1 MNTQEF
7 INFVPIFMDK
17 LTKDGMSQS
26 IIDNNKWIIDSFI
39 KYCSAHK
46 ISEIDMAVIQKF
58 YEQQYNM
65 DIYNLNSPLQTT
77 IRRPLLIFMEY
88 YNYGTYYK
96 THQKSKRLS
105 IPPNY
110 NEIFTKYQVDF
121 VNNLD
126 NCKKNKDRKLWCMQN
141 LIIFFNSKNIK
152 SIENVEIK
160 HLSEYVLFL
169 QNQKKYAPETIRLQ
183 KGILR
188 EAFDW
193 FYECGFI
200 KFSGKDAFPIIKR
213 YSNAKMLSTYTKD
226 EIQKLLNSID
236 TETKTGKF
244 TYSVLTI
251 LAYLGIRAGDL
262 INLKFEN
269 IDWETNKL
277 SFMQQKTNK
286 NITLPLIDEV
296 KYPLLDYI
304 KNARN
309 NSDDRDYIF
318 ITLYAPYTKLR
329 CTTNIYRIVS
339 EALEKAGIVTNNKHH
354 GPHAL
359 RHSLATNM
367 LNENVPISAI
377 SQILGHS
384 DIKTT
389 EIYTTKNTKHLR
401 HFTLEVP
408 NEKR

>member
-7 INFVPIFMDK
+7 INFVPVFMDK
-17 LTKDGMSQS
+17 LTKDGMSKA
-26 IIDNNKWIIDSFI
+26 IISNNKWIIDSFM

-46 ISEIDMAVIQKF
+46 ISEIDMRVIQKF

-88 YNYGTYYK
+88 YNYGNYLK

-105 IPPNY
+105 IPLNY
-110 NEIFTKYQVDF
+110 TEIFTKYQVDF

-126 NCKKNKDRKLWCMQN
+126 NCKKNKDRKLWCMQRFMEF
-141 LIIFFNSKNIK
+141 LDSKNIAHF
-152 SIENVEIK
+152 ENVEIK
-160 HLSEYVLFL
+160 HISEYILFL
-169 QNQKKYAPETIRLQ
+169 QNERKYASETIRLQ
-183 KGILR
+183 KNILR
-188 EAFDW
+188 EALDW
-193 FYECGFI
+193 FYEKGFV
-200 KFSGKDAFPIIKR
+200 KFSGREVFPIIKKPL
-213 YSNAKMLSTYTKD
+213 NTKMLSTYSKE
-226 EIQKLLNSID
+226 EIQKLLNSIN

-244 TYSVLTI
+244 TYCILTI
-251 LAYLGIRAGDL
+251 LAYLGLRAGDL

-269 IDWETNKL
+269 IDWENNNM
-277 SFMQQKTNK
+277 SFMQQKTKK

-309 NSDDRDYIF
+309 SSDDKEYIF
-318 ITLYAPYTKLR
+318 ITLHAPYTKLG
-329 CTTNIYRIVS
+329 CASNIYRIVS
-339 EALEKAGIVTNNKHH
+339 EALEKAEISTCNKHH

-377 SQILGHS
+377 SQVLGHS
-384 DIKTT
+384 NIKTT
-389 EIYTTKNTKHLR
+389 EIYVTKDTRHLR
-401 HFTLEVP
+401 DFTLEVP
-408 NEKR
+408 NDKR

>member
-7 INFVPIFMDK
+7 IDFVPKFMDK

-26 IIDNNKWIIDSFI
+26 IINNNKWIIDSFI

-46 ISEIDMAVIQKF
+46 ISKIDMTVIQKF

-65 DIYNLNSPLQTT
+65 DIYNVKSPLQTT

-110 NEIFTKYQVDF
+110 IEIFTKYQVDF

-126 NCKKNKDRKLWCMQN
+126 NGKKNRDRKLWCIQN
-141 LIIFFNSKNIK
+141 LIIFLHSKNIK
-152 SIENVEIK
+152 AIENVKIK
-160 HLSEYVLFL
+160 HLSEYILFL
-169 QNQKKYAPETIRLQ
+169 QNNKKYAPETIRLQ
-183 KGILR
+183 KGIIR

-200 KFSGKDAFPIIKR
+200 KFSGRDVFPIIKK
-213 YSNAKMLSTYTKD
+213 YSNAKMLSTYTKE

-236 TETKTGKF
+236 IETKTGKF

-309 NSDDRDYIF
+309 NSIDKDYIF
-318 ITLYAPYTKLR
+318 ITLYAPYTKMT
-329 CTTNIYRIVS
+329 CTANIYRIVS
-339 EALEKAGIVTNNKHH
+339 ESLEKAGINTGNKHH

-384 DIKTT
+384 SIKTT
-389 EIYTTKNTKHLR
+389 EIYTTKETNHLKE
-401 HFTLEVP
+401 FTLEVP
-408 NEKR
+408 NAKR